1 LADSDDPSIKLE
13 SMTNELKQNN
23 AEVQRLTDDLTD
35 IKHELNTIIQERNRQ
50 KLAITILKE
59 EVLRLRQTRS
69 KLMDNENLLLIK
81 LKEATS
87 NAPENT
93 NREEEVKRLERVPA
107 TLPGIDML
115 IKAVEYNVNVIQF
128 SVRDFLL

>member
-1 LADSDDPSIKLE
+1 MA
-13 SMTNELKQNN
+13 NELKQKN

-35 IKHELNTIIQERNRQ
+35 IKHELNTIIKERNRQ

-59 EVLRLRQTRS
+59 EVLQLRQARS

-87 NAPENT
+87 NAFKNP
-93 NREEEVKRLERVPA
+93 NREEDVKRLESVPT